1 LNFELPT
8 APLAHVLLG
17 LGLWIALWLPIA
29 IPLGRRLKWQPFH
42 RAQVH
47 QKLPLLVPLYLLAP
61 VMLWVFVATQNLTW
75 RETGLGNWRVMGRS
89 LALGWA
95 IAVLGLL
102 AVTAVRWLGGWLRVA
117 AETDPGVPPDTG
129 RHGTTAGQQSAQ
141 TVVQRVG
148 TALALVPLGLF
159 LAGVEEWI
167 FRGWMQSQL
176 ETGFAPW
183 LAAAIASV
191 IFAVAHLLWDGRSG
205 LRQQPGLLLLGLVLV
220 IARWQTGGQ
229 IGLAWGLHGGW
240 IWGLACLDAALPLQ
254 PTSKGPQ
261 WWVGRPGQPLTG
273 LLDGLLLA
281 GTAGL
286 LWLGWLG

>member
-1 LNFELPT
+1 M
-8 APLAHVLLG
+8 
-17 LGLWIALWLPIA
+17 
-29 IPLGRRLKWQPFH
+29 PLGRKLRWRPFQP
-42 RAQVH
+42 AQVH

-61 VMLWVFVATQNLTW
+61 VMLWVFVATQNLAW
-75 RETGLGNWRVMGRS
+75 RETGLGDWQTMGRS
-89 LALGWA
+89 LGIGWA

-102 AVTAVRWLGGWLRVA
+102 AVTGVRWLGGWLKVTA
-117 AETDPGVPPDTG
+117 ATEPSTPTDGGESGAD
-129 RHGTTAGQQSAQ
+129 ADQQSAQ
-141 TVVQRVG
+141 TVAQRMG

-159 LAGVEEWI
+159 LAGVEEWV

-205 LRQQPGLLLLGLVLV
+205 LRQQPGLWLLGLVLV

-286 LWLGWLG
+286 LWLG